1 MTAEGGKKPVGVLA
15 VDVRIVTL
23 AVSADEQL
31 VVRLSRRVT
40 DPMAGA
46 WYLPGDFAD
55 LGDVAGSRTLEEF
68 AALVYAR
75 EAGQGPGTTSYLG
88 QFRTYLQSADSP
100 LGTVLTV
107 AFLAVVRDGQA
118 SEGEEWLPVDAV
130 LATDD
135 RLAFGHDVILRDAV
149 QQVRE
154 LLETTALALAFCE
167 EKFTIPRLRRIYE
180 IVWGL
185 RRDYLDAG
193 TFHKR
198 IMNAANLLEE
208 VPGDEGRAP
217 AAGRGRPPQLYRA
230 GTLVFAGGEP
240 MRLDRP
246 IEQPGRSWVIQ
257 TAEPRLPEVL
267 ATRAAAAASAAADV
281 ASGSLD
287 REAVAQ
293 ARRFIWER
301 GACGEPVRYSELAA
315 AIGVSLRSAG
325 FFELLDTLC
334 RQEDAAGG
342 PLVTALVVNKRT
354 GIPGQRFFVL
364 ADSLGRRFESLSE
377 FAASER
383 ARASA
388 WIQEHPERASVDEA
402 GEPATEGW
410 MPRAPECGAGAGE
423 GRPGGGV
430 PASPAA
436 DTAALAKARGMI
448 WERGARSELIT
459 YGDLAQEIDAN
470 LRSPAFFDLLDTLC
484 REEDAAGGPMI
495 TALVVN
501 KRSGMPGQRFFAL
514 ARELGRRFDDE
525 TEFADG
531 ERIWAIEWIR
541 AHPERA
547 RLGDRGA
554 GTPNETT

>member
-1 MTAEGGKKPVGVLA
+1 MTAEDRKKRTGALA

-31 VVRLSRRVT
+31 VVRLNRRFT

-55 LGDVAGSRTLEEF
+55 LGDVGGSRTLEEF

-75 EAGQGPGTTSYLG
+75 ETGQGPGTTPYLA

-100 LGTVLTV
+100 RGTVLTV
-107 AFLAVVRDGQA
+107 AFLAVVRDGQMT
-118 SEGEEWLPVDAV
+118 EGEGWLAVDAV
-130 LATDD
+130 LAADD
-135 RLAFGHDVILRDAV
+135 GLAFGHGVILRDAV
-149 QQVRE
+149 QQVRD

-198 IMNAANLLEE
+198 IMNATNLLEE
-208 VPGDEGRAP
+208 VPGDEGRP
-217 AAGRGRPPQLYRA
+217 AVSGRGRPPQLYRA
-230 GTLVFAGGEP
+230 GPLAFAGGEP

-246 IEQPGRSWVIQ
+246 IDQPGRSWVIQ
-257 TAEPRLPEVL
+257 AGESRLAPVPAAETDATAPAVAASAPEVL
-267 ATRAAAAASAAADV
+267 DPAALA
-281 ASGSLD
+281 
-287 REAVAQ
+287 EA
-293 ARRFIWER
+293 RWFIWER
-301 GACGEPVRYSELAA
+301 GASGEPVWYSELAD

-364 ADSLGRRFESLSE
+364 ADGLGRRFESLSE

-383 ARASA
+383 DRAHA
-388 WIQEHPERASVDEA
+388 WIREHPERARVHES
-402 GEPATEGW
+402 GEPAAAGSK
-410 MPRAPECGAGAGE
+410 PRVSDGMADAGE
-423 GRPGGGV
+423 ERSRVG
-430 PASPAA
+430 ASTSPMVDA
-436 DTAALAKARGMI
+436 AALAKARALI
-448 WERGARSELIT
+448 WERGGRSELIS

-470 LRSPAFFDLLDTLC
+470 LRSPAFFELLDTLC
-484 REEDAAGGPMI
+484 RQEDAAGGPMI

-514 ARELGRRFDDE
+514 AHELGRTFDDQ

-554 GTPNETT
+554 GAPNETA